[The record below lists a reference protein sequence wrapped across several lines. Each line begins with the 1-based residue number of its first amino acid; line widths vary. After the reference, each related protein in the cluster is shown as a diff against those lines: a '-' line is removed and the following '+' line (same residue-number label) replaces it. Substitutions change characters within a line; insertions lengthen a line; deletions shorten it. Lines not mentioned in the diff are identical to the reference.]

1 MLSYNNYVTDKDGNT
16 YSTDMVRVSL
26 AADKA
31 SYQHIFDTVFQNEDY
46 KKVTYKQSF
55 KELQYHHFFAI
66 DYYGSGVVKMG
77 VSLNGTTRDQA
88 RGGYIEFNPNR
99 FSNCEAF
106 WEDYG
111 RILDC
116 IPDACLSR
124 FDLAIDI
131 PCPRD
136 KLMLVKDGR
145 EYACFS
151 KSSVDITEYLGQRN
165 QPGRVK
171 LYNKQLESALDY
183 PLSRLE
189 ITGTEDKLNIPVVLD
204 LRRLPPGKDG
214 VLIRTL
220 ADNPYRSLTL
230 AALSP
235 YMRRNVIKYMSN
247 NQITFDSKC
256 IKDMLDYAVRIG
268 SGRRTLKIR
277 KEINKPCINILTH
290 QLTLD
295 AMLSEQK

>member
-1 MLSYNNYVTDKDGNT
+1 MLNYNNYVTDKDGNR
-16 YSTDMVRVSL
+16 YSLDMIRVALS
-26 AADKA
+26 A
-31 SYQHIFDTVFQNEDY
+31 SKEEYQEIFDTVFQNEDH
-46 KKVTYKQSF
+46 KRVTYRQSF
-55 KELQYHHFFAI
+55 AELQYRHFFAVE
-66 DYYGSGVVKMG
+66 YYGFGVLKVG
-77 VSLNGTTRDQA
+77 ISLNGATREQA
-88 RGGYIEFNPNR
+88 LAGYMEFNPNR
-99 FSNCEAF
+99 FGNCEAF
-106 WEDYG
+106 WEDYS
-111 RILDC
+111 RILNH
-116 IPDACLSR
+116 IPNACLSR

-145 EYACFS
+145 EYVCFS

-165 QPGRVK
+165 KPGRVK
-171 LYNKQLESALDY
+171 LYNKQIESNLDY

-204 LRRLPPGKDG
+204 LRHLPPGKDG

-220 ADNPYRSLTL
+220 ADSPYRSLTL

-247 NQITFDSKC
+247 NQITFDSQC
-256 IKDMLDYAVRIG
+256 IKEMTDYAIRIG
-268 SGRRTLKIR
+268 SGRRTQKLR
-277 KEINKPCINILTH
+277 KETKPCINTLTN